1 MNTETILNTIRLWK
15 EQPEKA
21 QVRPVVTARADGS
34 RAVVEA
40 GSFSWHAD
48 LPGSLGGSNQ
58 APSPTLLLL
67 SALAACAVVFIRD
80 TLGPLLNV
88 RITDVRATVRCR
100 TDFRGLLGVDG
111 AAPDLED
118 FELGIEI
125 VSPDERGVHSVFQA
139 WLERCPVYLALAKP
153 TNVATTIEIRQG

>member
-1 MNTETILNTIRLWK
+1 MKTETILNTIQLWK
-15 EQPEKA
+15 EHPEKA
-21 QVRPVVTARADGS
+21 QVRPTVTARADES
-34 RAVVEA
+34 QAVIEA

-58 APSPTLLLL
+58 APSPTQLLL
-67 SALAACAVVFIRD
+67 SALAGCAVVFIRD

-100 TDFRGLLGVDG
+100 TDFRGLLGLDG

-118 FELGIEI
+118 LELGIEI
-125 VSPDERGVHSVFQA
+125 VSPDEGGAHSVFQA
-139 WLERCPVYLALAKP
+139 WLERCPVYLALTKP
-153 TNVATTIEIRQG
+153 TKVATTIEIKRG

>member
-15 EQPEKA
+15 EHAEKA
-21 QVRPVVTARADGS
+21 QVKPAVTARADGS
-34 RAVVEA
+34 QAVIEA
-40 GSFSWHAD
+40 GSFSWNAD
-48 LPGSLGGSNQ
+48 LPGSLGGSSQ
-58 APSPTLLLL
+58 APSPTQLLLG
-67 SALAACAVVFIRD
+67 ALAGCAVVFIRD

-118 FELGIEI
+118 VELAIEI
-125 VSPDERGVHSVFQA
+125 VSPDERGARSVYQA
-139 WLERCPVYLALAKP
+139 WLERCPVYLALIKP
-153 TNVATTIEIRQG
+153 TKVATTIEIKRA

>member
-1 MNTETILNTIRLWK
+1 MNTQTILSTIQLWK
-15 EQPEKA
+15 DQPEKA
-21 QVRPVVTARADGS
+21 QVKPIVSARADGS
-34 RAVVEA
+34 QAVVEV
-40 GSFSWHAD
+40 GSFSWRID

-67 SALAACAVVFIRD
+67 SALAGCAVVFIRD

-88 RITDVRATVRCR
+88 PVTDVRAAARCR

-111 AAPDLED
+111 APPDLED

-125 VSPDERGVHSVFQA
+125 VSPDERGARSVYQA

-153 TNVATTIEIRQG
+153 TKVATTIEITRG

>member
-1 MNTETILNTIRLWK
+1 MNTETILNTIQLWK
-15 EQPEKA
+15 EHPEKA
-21 QVRPVVTARADGS
+21 QVRPAVTARADGS
-34 RAVVEA
+34 QAVIEA

-58 APSPTLLLL
+58 APSPTQLLL

-100 TDFRGLLGVDG
+100 TDLRGLLGLDG

-118 FELGIEI
+118 LELAIEV
-125 VSPDERGVHSVFQA
+125 VSPDERGVNSVFQA
-139 WLERCPVYLALAKP
+139 WLERCPVYLTLTKP
-153 TNVATTIEIRQG
+153 MKVATTIKIKPG